1 VCQAVVSATDDNDVI
16 FRIPY
21 GRASLSAI
29 KHRESMTIALRRIR
43 AEASRHLHSWGLE

>member
-1 VCQAVVSATDDNDVI
+1 MCQAVVSATDDNDVT
-16 FRIPY
+16 FTLPY

-43 AEASRHLHSWGLE
+43 AEASHHLHSWGWE